1 MLAVE
6 VPSPAL
12 SWVLLATSCTSLAPM
27 FAKGSAREMSLAM
40 VTPSFMMVGLPQLF
54 SRTTVLAAGP
64 SVTLTAFAT
73 ESIPSSSFLRAS
85 SPYNICFAIH
95 FNSFCSKVQY
105 LRLKIFGFD

>member
-27 FAKGSAREMSLAM
+27 LANGSDRDMSLAI
-40 VTPSFMMVGLPQLF
+40 VTPSFMIVGLPQLF

-64 SVTLTAFAT
+64 SVTLTALVTA
-73 ESIPSSSFLRAS
+73 SIPSSSFLLAS
-85 SPYNICFAIH
+85 SP
-95 FNSFCSKVQY
+95 
-105 LRLKIFGFD
+105 